1 MSKIIRLT
9 STRNSK
15 GDINIMYVNTD
26 HILFFFRNTMVKNYG
41 IDTGYRE
48 VTTVALGDREL
59 QVNETVEYLKL
70 NMGVA

>member
-15 GDINIMYVNTD
+15 GDIDIMYVNTD
-26 HILFFFRNTMVKNYG
+26 HILFFYRNTTVKNYG

-70 NMGVA
+70 HMEM

>member
-9 STRNSK
+9 STRNCK
-15 GDINIMYVNTD
+15 GDIDIMYVNTD
-26 HILFFFRNTMVKNYG
+26 HILFFYRNNNVRDFG

-48 VTTVALGDREL
+48 VTTVALGGREL

-70 NMGVA
+70 SMED

>member
-15 GDINIMYVNTD
+15 GDIDIMYVNTD
-26 HILFFFRNTMVKNYG
+26 HILFFYRNTMVKNYG
-41 IDTGYRE
+41 IDTGCRE

-70 NMGVA
+70 HMEM

>member
-15 GDINIMYVNTD
+15 GDIDIMYVNTD
-26 HILFFFRNTMVKNYG
+26 HILFFYRNTTVKNYG
-41 IDTGYRE
+41 IDTGYRT

-70 NMGVA
+70 HMEM